1 MSAQAPACQ
10 LLERQQDNYSALWAI
25 APPIDSWLIDQS
37 AGVVSG
43 DHSVLEAWQAKGK
56 QARTPFDGA
65 AGEPFGKEPCKE
77 PCKEIEIVLFWPK
90 AHQLGIWWLKWLCEQ
105 LPTGTPISIVGEHQ
119 GGIKRVPKILEELGM
134 TWDKL
139 DNARRCSL
147 FVTQTMALASTS
159 DSAWQNVE
167 ALGLTLVSH
176 PGVFGHG
183 KVDEGTLLMLES
195 LENIKS
201 IESSL
206 PSKPLKVLDMGCGDG
221 IISAWLATRGH
232 HVTAVDISAFAV
244 EACKRTLAANGLEG
258 RVLAS
263 DVFSA
268 LEGEQFDWIIS
279 NPPFH
284 KERDIS
290 YDPSQRLISAA
301 PEHLN
306 TGGRLV
312 IVANGFLPY
321 PDHLQRAFQDFHTL
335 ADNRRF
341 KVYGAIKSP
350 PESAQRRANVS
361 RRSRSR

>member
-10 LLERQQDNYSALWAI
+10 LLERQRDKYTALWVVG
-25 APPIDSWLIDQS
+25 PPVDSWLIDQS
-37 AGVVSG
+37 AGVLSG
-43 DHSVLEAWQAKGK
+43 DFAVLNEWKAKGK
-56 QARTPFDGA
+56 QARTPFDLA
-65 AGEPFGKEPCKE
+65 ADEPLGKEV
-77 PCKEIEIVLFWPK
+77 VLFWPK

-105 LPTGTPISIVGEHQ
+105 LPSGTPLEIVGEHQ
-119 GGIKRVPKILEELGM
+119 GGIKRVPKMLDELGM
-134 TWDKL
+134 TWDKR

-147 FVTQTMALASTS
+147 FATHTIALDSAS
-159 DSAWQNVE
+159 DSAWQNIE

-183 KVDEGTLLMLES
+183 KVDEGTLLMLA
-195 LENIKS
+195 S
-201 IESSL
+201 IEDSL
-206 PSKPLKVLDMGCGDG
+206 PKKPLKVLDMGCGDG
-221 IISAWLATRGH
+221 IVSAWLAQRGH
-232 HVTAVDISAFAV
+232 LVTAVDISAFAI

-258 RVLAS
+258 RVLCS

-268 LEGEQFDWIIS
+268 LEDEQFDWIIS

-290 YDPSQRLISAA
+290 YGPSQRLISQA
-301 PEHLN
+301 PEHLS

-341 KVYGAIKSP
+341 KVYGAIKP
-350 PESAQRRANVS
+350 S
-361 RRSRSR
+361 R

>member
-10 LLERQQDNYSALWAI
+10 LLERQRDKYAALWVVG
-25 APPIDSWLIDQS
+25 PPVDSWLIDQS
-37 AGVVSG
+37 AGVLSG
-43 DHSVLEAWQAKGK
+43 DFAVLNEWKAKGK
-56 QARTPFDGA
+56 QARTPFDLA
-65 AGEPFGKEPCKE
+65 AGEPLGKEV
-77 PCKEIEIVLFWPK
+77 VLFWPK

-105 LPTGTPISIVGEHQ
+105 LPSGTPLEIVGEHQ
-119 GGIKRVPKILEELGM
+119 GGIKRVPKMLDELGM
-134 TWDKL
+134 RWDKR

-147 FVTQTMALASTS
+147 FATYTIALDSAS
-159 DSAWQNVE
+159 DSAWQNIE
-167 ALGLTLVSH
+167 ALGLTLASH

-195 LENIKS
+195 
-201 IESSL
+201 IEDSL
-206 PSKPLKVLDMGCGDG
+206 PKKPLKVLDMGCGDG
-221 IISAWLATRGH
+221 IVSAWLAQRGH
-232 HVTAVDISAFAV
+232 LVTAVDISAFAI
-244 EACKRTLAANGLEG
+244 EACKRTLAENGLEG
-258 RVLAS
+258 RVLCS

-268 LEGEQFDWIIS
+268 LEEEQFDWIIS

-290 YDPSQRLISAA
+290 YGPSQRLISQA
-301 PEHLN
+301 PEHLS

-341 KVYGAIKSP
+341 KVYGAIKP
-350 PESAQRRANVS
+350 S
-361 RRSRSR
+361 R